1 MGKNRKKTMTV
12 GLLWA
17 GFLLLVA
24 AVAYLSFQ
32 NGAAAKLLGRDVI
45 ASIAEQSQG
54 DFDTLKGEFGTLTG
68 ADAVAYLIRQGGRI
82 GAFFMIGILGT
93 VSVYV
98 TFKRCHWVVRAGI
111 ILPVLVGIAYLTE
124 KLKIYIPG
132 RHYSY
137 EEMLLS
143 ITAVLAGFLL
153 VSAVFLLGSLVKA
166 VRRPKT
172 AG

>member
-1 MGKNRKKTMTV
+1 MGKNRKKTMMV
-12 GLLWA
+12 GFLWA

-45 ASIAEQSQG
+45 ASIAEQGQG
-54 DFDTLKGEFGTLTG
+54 NFDTLKGEFGTLTG

-98 TFKRCHWVVRAGI
+98 TFKRCHWMARAGI

-137 EEMLLS
+137 EEMLMS